1 MKEKSFGNTS
11 YLEKKEKTF
20 YKKVK
25 QKSWRKLEYNCWHT
39 CQKIK
44 EIEIKMHNICIKR
57 RKFKKNKVNT
67 RTNTDM

>member
-44 EIEIKMHNICIKR
+44 EIEIKMAQHLY
-57 RKFKKNKVNT
+57 KKEEV
-67 RTNTDM
+67 